1 MPKAGGAALRRAI
14 WKGVYNHLARSLS
27 HQDWTFM
34 NYGYAPAE
42 GEPVVELSPSD
53 EPDRYS
59 IQLYRHVAGAVDLR
73 GRDVLEVGSGRGG
86 GAAYVHRALGPKTMT
101 GIDFSR
107 EAVALCKKRHVQDGL
122 TFMEGSAGAIPF
134 PDASFDAVINV
145 ESSHCYGPLEGFL
158 SEVNRVLRP
167 GGHFLFADFRSREVV
182 EDLRTDLKASGLG
195 LVSETVIT
203 PNVFRALELDNHRRR
218 GLIDERLGATLR
230 SKAFD
235 RFAAMEGSGMYEKFR
250 TGAKE
255 YLSVVMQKV
264 QPARPSI
271 DN

>member
-1 MPKAGGAALRRAI
+1 MPKAGGGALKRAI
-14 WKGVYNHLARSLS
+14 WKGVYNYLARSLK

-34 NYGYAPAE
+34 NYGYAPPE
-42 GEPVVELSPSD
+42 SDPVLELSPSD

-73 GRDVLEVGSGRGG
+73 GKDVLEVGSGRGG
-86 GAAYVHRALGPKTMT
+86 GAAYVRQALAPSTMT
-101 GIDFSR
+101 GIDFSG
-107 EAVALCKKRHVQDGL
+107 EAVDLCRKRHVQEGL
-122 TFMEGSAGAIPF
+122 RFVEGSADAIPF
-134 PDASFDAVINV
+134 PDESFDAVVNV

-158 SEVNRVLRP
+158 SEVVRVLRP
-167 GGHFLFADFRSREVV
+167 GGYFLFADFRSREILD
-182 EDLRTDLKASGLG
+182 DLRNDLTSSGLG

-203 PNVFRALELDNHRRR
+203 PNVFRALELDNVRRR
-218 GLIDERLGATLR
+218 RLIDERLGASLR

-255 YLSVVMQKV
+255 YISVVMRKV
-264 QPARPSI
+264 
-271 DN
+271 